1 MTAPNLKQGEP
12 LGYLALVRSNRDF
25 RFLWFGQIVSLLGD
39 WFNLIASASL
49 IGYLTQSGI
58 AVGGLFVVRMLA
70 PFLVS
75 PFAGVA
81 ADRYNRKHLLILADI
96 GRAITVLGFLLVR
109 EPDQVWLLYV
119 LTAIQLA
126 MSGFFFPA
134 RNAILPDLVV
144 RRELGTANALSAA
157 TWSVMLAFGAALGGI
172 VAGQF
177 GVYPAFVIDGFS
189 FLLSAVLIARIVYH
203 HEPALASAD
212 KSVAAAIRQYVDGLR
227 YLWRH
232 KDNLAIALHKG
243 AFALAVSGADSVVQ
257 VAIARR
263 VFVIGEGGGTGL
275 GILYATLGVGTGIGP
290 ILARHFTGDKERSLR
305 IAIAVSYGLASLGLL
320 IMSSLSNFGVLLVGT
335 TIRGIGGG
343 VVWVFATQLILQR
356 TPDRVRGRVFS
367 TEFAIFTLMSATGSA
382 GGGWLIDNSALG
394 ISGMLR
400 LMASL
405 VLFPGVLWVLWN
417 LVWRKKEP
425 PLDISLL
432 DVDAL

>member
-39 WFNLIASASL
+39 WFNLIASASS

>member
-25 RFLWFGQIVSLLGD
+25 RFLWFGQVVSLLGD

-189 FLLSAVLIARIVYH
+189 FRPSSSPASSTTMSRPWPRPIKVLPRPYANMLTACVTFGGIKITWPSPCIKA
-203 HEPALASAD
+203 PLPWP
-212 KSVAAAIRQYVDGLR
+212 SVAPTQ
-227 YLWRH
+227 W
-232 KDNLAIALHKG
+232 
-243 AFALAVSGADSVVQ
+243 S
-257 VAIARR
+257 
-263 VFVIGEGGGTGL
+263 
-275 GILYATLGVGTGIGP
+275 
-290 ILARHFTGDKERSLR
+290 RSL
-305 IAIAVSYGLASLGLL
+305 
-320 IMSSLSNFGVLLVGT
+320 
-335 TIRGIGGG
+335 
-343 VVWVFATQLILQR
+343 
-356 TPDRVRGRVFS
+356 
-367 TEFAIFTLMSATGSA
+367 
-382 GGGWLIDNSALG
+382 
-394 ISGMLR
+394 
-400 LMASL
+400 
-405 VLFPGVLWVLWN
+405 
-417 LVWRKKEP
+417 
-425 PLDISLL
+425 
-432 DVDAL
+432 

>member
-1 MTAPNLKQGEP
+1 M
-12 LGYLALVRSNRDF
+12 
-25 RFLWFGQIVSLLGD
+25 
-39 WFNLIASASL
+39 
-49 IGYLTQSGI
+49 
-58 AVGGLFVVRMLA
+58 
-70 PFLVS
+70 
-75 PFAGVA
+75 
-81 ADRYNRKHLLILADI
+81 
-96 GRAITVLGFLLVR
+96 
-109 EPDQVWLLYV
+109 
-119 LTAIQLA
+119 
-126 MSGFFFPA
+126 
-134 RNAILPDLVV
+134 
-144 RRELGTANALSAA
+144 
-157 TWSVMLAFGAALGGI
+157 
-172 VAGQF
+172 
-177 GVYPAFVIDGFS
+177 
-189 FLLSAVLIARIVYH
+189 
-203 HEPALASAD
+203 
-212 KSVAAAIRQYVDGLR
+212 
-227 YLWRH
+227 
-232 KDNLAIALHKG
+232 
-243 AFALAVSGADSVVQ
+243 VQ

-320 IMSSLSNFGVLLVGT
+320 IMSSLSNFGVLLVGM

>member
-1 MTAPNLKQGEP
+1 MTAPTVEQGES
-12 LGYLALVRSNRDF
+12 LGYLALIQSNRNY
-25 RFLWFGQIVSLLGD
+25 RYLWAGQIASLLGD

-49 IGYLTQSGI
+49 IGQLTQSGI

-81 ADRYNRKHLLILADI
+81 ADRYNRKHLLIATDI
-96 GRAITVLGFLLVR
+96 GRAITVMGFLFVR
-109 EPDQVWLLYV
+109 EPGQVWMLYV

-126 MSGFFFPA
+126 MSGFFYPT
-134 RNAILPDLVV
+134 RNAILPDLVG
-144 RRELGTANALSAA
+144 RKELGTANALSAA

-177 GVYPAFVIDGFS
+177 GLYPAFVIDGLS
-189 FLLSAVLIARIVYH
+189 FLISAAFISRIVYH
-203 HEPALASAD
+203 HQPALGSAD
-212 KSVAAAIRQYVDGLR
+212 KSVAAAIRQYLDGLR

-243 AFALAVSGADSVVQ
+243 AFALAVSGADSVIQ
-257 VAIARR
+257 VAIAER
-263 VFVIGEGGGTGL
+263 VFVIGEGGGTSLGL
-275 GILYATLGVGTGIGP
+275 LFATLGVGTGIGP
-290 ILARHFTGDKERSLR
+290 ILARRFTGDKDRSLR
-305 IAIAVSYGLASLGLL
+305 IAIAASYGLASLGLL
-320 IMSSLSNFGVLLVGT
+320 IMSTLSSFGILLVGT

-382 GGGWLIDNSALG
+382 SGGWLLDNSALG

-400 LMASL
+400 LMAGL
-405 VLFPGVLWVLWN
+405 VLIPGTLWVLWN
-417 LVWRKKEP
+417 LVWRKK
-425 PLDISLL
+425 
-432 DVDAL
+432 

>member
-1 MTAPNLKQGEP
+1 MTTSNVDQDQTF
-12 LGYLALVRSNRDF
+12 GYLALVRSNRNF
-25 RFLWFGQIVSLLGD
+25 RYLWFGQIVSLLGD

-49 IGYLTQSGI
+49 IGLLTQSGV
-58 AVGGLFVVRMLA
+58 AVGALFVVRMLA

-96 GRAITVLGFLLVR
+96 GRAITVLGFLVVR
-109 EPDQVWLLYV
+109 EPEQVWLLYA
-119 LTAIQLA
+119 LTAVQLA
-126 MSGFFFPA
+126 MSGFFYPT

-144 RRELGTANALSAA
+144 SHNLGTANALSAA

-177 GVYPAFVIDGFS
+177 GLYPAFIIDALS
-189 FLLSAVLIARIVYH
+189 FLLSAVLIARIAYH
-203 HEPALASAD
+203 HQPSLASAD
-212 KSVAAAIRQYVDGLR
+212 KSVGAAIRQYFDGLR
-227 YLWRH
+227 YLRRH

-243 AFALAVSGADSVVQ
+243 AFALAVSGADSVIQ
-257 VAIARR
+257 LAIAER

-290 ILARHFTGDKERSLR
+290 ILARRFSGDKDRSLR

-320 IMSSLSNFGVLLVGT
+320 LMATLSNFGILLVGT

-343 VVWVFATQLILQR
+343 IVWVFATQLLLQR
-356 TPDRVRGRVFS
+356 VPDRVRGRVFS

-382 GGGWLIDNSALG
+382 GGGWLLDNSGLG
-394 ISGMLR
+394 IPGLLR
-400 LMASL
+400 LMAGL
-405 VLFPGVLWVLWN
+405 VLIPGALWVLWN
-417 LVWRKKEP
+417 LARRKKEP
-425 PLDISLL
+425 ALANSPQN
-432 DVDAL
+432 VD

>member
-1 MTAPNLKQGEP
+1 
-12 LGYLALVRSNRDF
+12 
-25 RFLWFGQIVSLLGD
+25 
-39 WFNLIASASL
+39 
-49 IGYLTQSGI
+49 
-58 AVGGLFVVRMLA
+58 VVRMLA

-320 IMSSLSNFGVLLVGT
+320 IMSSLSNFGVLLVGM

-405 VLFPGVLWVLWN
+405 VLFPGVLWVL
-417 LVWRKKEP
+417 
-425 PLDISLL
+425 
-432 DVDAL
+432 

>member
-126 MSGFFFPA
+126 MSGFFFHA

-320 IMSSLSNFGVLLVGT
+320 IMSSLSNFGVLLVGM

>member
-1 MTAPNLKQGEP
+1 LTAPNLKQGEP

-134 RNAILPDLVV
+134 RNAILPDLVE

-405 VLFPGVLWVLWN
+405 VLIPGVLWVLWN

-432 DVDAL
+432 DADAL

>member
-320 IMSSLSNFGVLLVGT
+320 IMSSLSNFGVLLVGM

>member
-405 VLFPGVLWVLWN
+405 VLFPGVLWVL
-417 LVWRKKEP
+417 
-425 PLDISLL
+425 
-432 DVDAL
+432 

>member
-1 MTAPNLKQGEP
+1 MTASTDDEEKP
-12 LGYLALVRSNRDF
+12 LGYLALVRSNRNF
-25 RFLWFGQIVSLLGD
+25 RFLWSGQIVSLLGD

-49 IGYLTQSGI
+49 IGLLTQSGI

-81 ADRYNRKHLLILADI
+81 ADRYNRKHLLILTDI
-96 GRAITVLGFLLVR
+96 GRAITVLGFLVVR
-109 EPDQVWLLYV
+109 EPGQVWLLYV

-126 MSGFFFPA
+126 MSGFFYPA
-134 RNAILPDLVV
+134 RTAILPDLVV
-144 RRELGTANALSAA
+144 RRELGTAIALSGA

-177 GVYPAFVIDGFS
+177 GLYPAFVIDGLS
-189 FLLSAVLIARIVYH
+189 FLLSAVLLARIAYH
-203 HEPALASAD
+203 HEPALGSAD
-212 KSVAAAIRQYVDGLR
+212 KSVGAAIRQYIDGLR

-243 AFALAVSGADSVVQ
+243 AFALAVSGADSVIT
-257 VAIARR
+257 VAIAER

-290 ILARHFTGDKERSLR
+290 ILARRFSGDKDRSLR
-305 IAIAVSYGLASLGLL
+305 IAIAVSYGLASVGLL
-320 IMSSLSNFGVLLVGT
+320 LMSSLTSFGLLLVGT

-343 VVWVFATQLILQR
+343 IVWVFATQLLLQKV
-356 TPDRVRGRVFS
+356 PDQVRGRVFS

-382 GGGWLIDNSALG
+382 GGGWLLDNSALG

-400 LMASL
+400 LMAGL
-405 VLFPGVLWVLWN
+405 VLIPGALWVLWN
-417 LVWRKKEP
+417 LARSRRAPSLPSSP
-425 PLDISLL
+425 PNAD
-432 DVDAL
+432 

>member
-134 RNAILPDLVV
+134 RNAILPDPVV

>member
-1 MTAPNLKQGEP
+1 MTTSSVDESQP
-12 LGYLALVRSNRDF
+12 LGYLALLQENRNF

-49 IGYLTQSGI
+49 VGALTQSGI

-109 EPDQVWLLYV
+109 EPGQVWLLYV

-126 MSGFFFPA
+126 MSGFFYPA
-134 RNAILPDLVV
+134 RTGILPDLVG
-144 RRELGTANALSAA
+144 RRELGTANALSGA
-157 TWSVMLAFGAALGGI
+157 TWSIMLAFGAALGGI

-177 GVYPAFVIDGFS
+177 GLYPAFIIDALS
-189 FLLSAVLIARIVYH
+189 FLLSAVLLSRIIYL
-203 HEPALASAD
+203 HESALGSAD
-212 KSVAAAIRQYVDGLR
+212 QGIIAAIRQYFDGLR

-257 VAIARR
+257 VAIAER
-263 VFVIGEGGGTGL
+263 VFVFGEGGGTGL
-275 GILYATLGVGTGIGP
+275 GILYATLGIGTGIGP
-290 ILARHFTGDKERSLR
+290 ILARRFTGDKDRSLR
-305 IAIAVSYGLASLGLL
+305 IAIAGSYGLASIGLIL
-320 IMSSLSNFGVLLVGT
+320 MATLSSFATLLVGT

-343 VVWVFATQLILQR
+343 IIWVFATQLLFQKV
-356 TPDRVRGRVFS
+356 PDRVRGRVFS

-382 GGGWLIDNSALG
+382 GGGWLLDNSGLG
-394 ISGMLR
+394 ISGLLR
-400 LMASL
+400 LMAGL
-405 VLFPGVLWVLWN
+405 VLIPGLLWVLWN
-417 LVWRKKEP
+417 LTRRNKRPATP
-425 PLDISLL
+425 PTPADTRE
-432 DVDAL
+432 V